1 MRRNRVFEVVSSSYA
16 MISVLLIIT
25 SVKVYYALSR
35 PLFESGPDADVYI
48 PAIKDFGQKSFFSSD
63 IFGQPG
69 YPPGYAFFLSVA
81 PRYFDNWVPVAQVL
95 QILLFTCAVWVF
107 YSLVRKSFGNQIGL
121 FVFFVICF
129 SPAWLVANGEAM
141 YESVYVSFAVFSLF
155 FLLKTSE
162 NISFRR
168 FVIYQF
174 IGGLLLGYLVVI
186 HPRAMLFV
194 FAYLIYL
201 ILSKSVSLRNFPIS
215 LIGFLI
221 PYVLF
226 NLRNYLSEG
235 FFTLSGSLWAATT
248 ANDFLAGCNQVS
260 CVVQRSLNDPI
271 SFLIQVYTNILHYW
285 SPFSGPMERATWY
298 HNISGFTFLGR
309 EFGNSISDPAGLL
322 SILVCSLLFLSWVF
336 GSFKLLE
343 FNKSINFLFILVVL
357 GTIINDAL
365 VYGDSRHR
373 LVAMPF
379 MLPAYVAT
387 AMHVYSW
394 VSRHISKLNQGR
406 LKL

>member
-1 MRRNRVFEVVSSSYA
+1 M
-16 MISVLLIIT
+16 SVLVIVT
-25 SVKVYYALSR
+25 SIKVYYALSR

-48 PAIKDFGQKSFFSSD
+48 PAIKDFGQKGFFSPD

-81 PRYFDNWVPVAQVL
+81 PRYFDNWIPVAQVL
-95 QILLFTCAVWVF
+95 QILLFTCAIWVF
-107 YSLVRKSFGNQIGL
+107 YSLVKNSFGKTIGL
-121 FVFFVICF
+121 FAFFIICF
-129 SPAWLVANGEAM
+129 SPAWVVANGEAM

-162 NISFRR
+162 GISFGR

-186 HPRAMLFV
+186 HPRAMFFV
-194 FAYLIYL
+194 FAYLFYL
-201 ILSKSVSLRNFPIS
+201 ILSKSVSLRNIPIS
-215 LIGFLI
+215 LIGFMI

-226 NLRNYLSEG
+226 NLRNYLTEG

-260 CVVQRSLNDPI
+260 CVVQRSLNDPG
-271 SFLIQVYTNILHYW
+271 SFLIQVFTNILHYW

-298 HNISGFTFLGR
+298 HNISGFTYLGR
-309 EFGNSISDPAGLL
+309 EFGNSVLDPAGLL
-322 SILVCSLLFLSWVF
+322 SIFVCSLLFLSWVF
-336 GSFKLLE
+336 GSFKLLKS
-343 FNKSINFLFILVVL
+343 NKNMNFLFILIVL
-357 GTIINDAL
+357 GTIVNDAL

-379 MLPAYVAT
+379 MLPAYAAT
-387 AMHVYSW
+387 LMHVYSLIL
-394 VSRHISKLNQGR
+394 RHKSKLNLSR
-406 LKL
+406 VKL